1 MFLNIFK
8 VRGVMAIAGI
18 VVMIGYFAMGGSF
31 GATNSVTIEF
41 GMYPEEFEGCDV
53 EIDGKVAGKLQMF
66 GQATRTAFAVKDGR
80 HSIRVIHPEF
90 ASDSHTI
97 TSGGGGS
104 SVMLILDFMGE
115 RDGQTLIG
123 FQ

>member
-1 MFLNIFK
+1 MFLNVFK
-8 VRGVMAIAGI
+8 IRAIMVIAGI

-31 GATNSVTIEF
+31 GATNSVMIEF

-90 ASDSHTI
+90 ASDSRTI
-97 TSGGGGS
+97 TSGAGGS

-115 RDGQTLIG
+115 RDGQAVIG

>member
-1 MFLNIFK
+1 MFLNVFK
-8 VRGVMAIAGI
+8 VRAIMAIAGI

-31 GATNSVTIEF
+31 GATNSVMIEF

-90 ASDSHTI
+90 VCDSHTI
-97 TSGGGGS
+97 TSGAGGS

-115 RDGQTLIG
+115 RDGQGVIG